1 MSSKLMSIDFGPTPE
16 LLLTVV
22 ATAVLGA
29 ATWALTTSIFPKDDM
44 NGPIIALHFVVI
56 LYWVLFYM
64 FFEMDLQECLMTV
77 AIITVFHIGAFCIV
91 FKPMG

>member
-1 MSSKLMSIDFGPTPE
+1 
-16 LLLTVV
+16 
-22 ATAVLGA
+22 
-29 ATWALTTSIFPKDDM
+29 
-44 NGPIIALHFVVI
+44 
-56 LYWVLFYM
+56 M